1 VIAPMRSLWGGTEWA
16 DSLRAPR
23 FWATLDADSIRS
35 FLPDLPVL
43 LPVASFQ
50 RRDYR
55 LRRPPCLPVRRAPV
69 AVDTGAFAWFRSYSL
84 YHFSAQQLAD
94 WIAGIRPPVSW
105 AVIPDRPTEELG
117 GSLEIRRAQE
127 QTTQAIV
134 HVLESLLDVPWAWA
148 PVLQGRTVDDYLRHA
163 VDLADIIYELAPVHN
178 RRGIPFRV
186 GVGSICRRAQVDD
199 VRHIIAAV
207 ATVLPNVPL
216 HLLGR
221 LGPVICHFHC
231 VRSPPFDPG
240 QSFLGGDRPQEQRGV
255 F

>member
-1 VIAPMRSLWGGTEWA
+1 MIAPVVSLLGRTEWA
-16 DSLRAPR
+16 DSSRAPR

-55 LRRPPCLPVRRAPV
+55 LRRPPCLPVRSAPV

-105 AVIPDRPTEELG
+105 AVIPDRPTEELD

-127 QTTQAIV
+127 QTTEAIV
-134 HVLESLLDVPWAWA
+134 HVLGSLLDVPWAW
-148 PVLQGRTVDDYLRHA
+148 
-163 VDLADIIYELAPVHN
+163 DL
-178 RRGIPFRV
+178 
-186 GVGSICRRAQVDD
+186 
-199 VRHIIAAV
+199 
-207 ATVLPNVPL
+207 
-216 HLLGR
+216 
-221 LGPVICHFHC
+221 
-231 VRSPPFDPG
+231 
-240 QSFLGGDRPQEQRGV
+240 
-255 F
+255 